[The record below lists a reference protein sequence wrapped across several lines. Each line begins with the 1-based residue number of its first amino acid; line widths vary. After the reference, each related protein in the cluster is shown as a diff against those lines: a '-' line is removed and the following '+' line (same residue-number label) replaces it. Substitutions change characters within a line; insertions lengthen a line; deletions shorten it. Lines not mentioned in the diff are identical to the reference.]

1 MLQTRDV
8 VPANTLRRAH
18 DRGLGLGSGED
29 PLLVHHRDE
38 DGQSSAA
45 HVRADGDALVQNNR
59 GRRTYPSGRELFMNS
74 HWVELMN
81 KYGCSVTICNDL
93 DKFWQRNVNAHM

>member
-1 MLQTRDV
+1 MLQARDV

-38 DGQSSAA
+38 GGQSSAA
-45 HVRADGDALVQNNR
+45 HVRADEDALVQNN
-59 GRRTYPSGRELFMNS
+59 
-74 HWVELMN
+74 
-81 KYGCSVTICNDL
+81 TIEADVHTHL
-93 DKFWQRNVNAHM
+93 DGSCP